1 MSSRR
6 LQKAAQAVRQVVSMA
21 ILTELKDPRVRDVTV
36 THVEMSADMR
46 SATVHVSIMG
56 DEVRQKLS
64 LAGLR
69 SSAGFLQARIAE
81 KIETRYTPR
90 LQFELDQGVKR
101 SIEIARLLKE
111 VLPGSAPAPQEAADD
126 QNDDETP
133 VDENSSG
140 ENSRENEDES
150 SEDATDDEPREK

>member
-1 MSSRR
+1 
-6 LQKAAQAVRQVVSMA
+6 MA
-21 ILTELKDPRVRDVTV
+21 ILTEVKDPRVRDVTV

-46 SATVHVSIMG
+46 YATVHVSIMG
-56 DEVRQKLS
+56 DEVRQKLG

-69 SSAGFLQARIAE
+69 HSAGFLQARLAE

-111 VLPGSAPAPQEAADD
+111 VLPGSGAASPNAAEGDDDEADGE
-126 QNDDETP
+126 NRGDETP
-133 VDENSSG
+133 DEPSDENQD
-140 ENSRENEDES
+140 DE
-150 SEDATDDEPREK
+150 TDDEPRGN

>member
-36 THVEMSADMR
+36 THVEMSPDMR
-46 SATVHVSIMG
+46 YARVHVSIMG

-69 SSAGFLQARIAE
+69 SSAGFLQARLAE

-90 LQFELDQGVKR
+90 LVFELDQGVKR

-111 VLPGSAPAPQEAADD
+111 VLPGTGAAPAEPAPEPQTDE
-126 QNDDETP
+126 DDES
-133 VDENSSG
+133 DL
-140 ENSRENEDES
+140 
-150 SEDATDDEPREK
+150 SEDDISPDPDDDNGASRGK